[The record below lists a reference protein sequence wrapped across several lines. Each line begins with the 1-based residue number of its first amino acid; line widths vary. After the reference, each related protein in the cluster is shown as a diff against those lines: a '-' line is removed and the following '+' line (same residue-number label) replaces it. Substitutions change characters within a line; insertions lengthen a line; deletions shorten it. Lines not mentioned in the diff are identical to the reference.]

1 VLVGGF
7 APIQFDEKARFEPNQ
22 GISTSERNALLVG
35 LFSWLTLGLSFG
47 LIDALLSGPFVGL
60 AEVLIGGLI
69 FGLFLGLIRGG
80 SAYINHYILRFF
92 LWCSNVIPWH
102 YIQFLNE
109 AVDRILLERVNGGYR
124 FIHPLFQDYFS
135 SLDSTVSA
143 SAPASTPQQ

>member
-1 VLVGGF
+1 MGLVGTLISTLALVLVGGF

-22 GISTSERNALLVG
+22 GISTSE
-35 LFSWLTLGLSFG
+35 
-47 LIDALLSGPFVGL
+47 
-60 AEVLIGGLI
+60 
-69 FGLFLGLIRGG
+69 
-80 SAYINHYILRFF
+80 ILRFF